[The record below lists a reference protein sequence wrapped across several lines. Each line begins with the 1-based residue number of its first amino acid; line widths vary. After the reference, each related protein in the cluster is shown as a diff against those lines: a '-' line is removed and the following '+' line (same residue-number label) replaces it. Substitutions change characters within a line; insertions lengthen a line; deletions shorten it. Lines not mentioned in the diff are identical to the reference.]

1 MIKVEPMKN
10 SPETF
15 DQRVGSS
22 YLIGGPKLMK
32 WGPGASGSYVVTI
45 REELSEKETKIEES
59 RATRRRWKT
68 KTKKE
73 MVEGGEDRFLL
84 MSSLN
89 HLESDLFGVC
99 HWI

>member
-1 MIKVEPMKN
+1 MIKVEPMKK

-22 YLIGGPKLMK
+22 YLIGDPKLMK

-59 RATRRRWKT
+59 RATRRRRWKI
-68 KTKKE
+68 KKE
-73 MVEGGEDRFLL
+73 TVKGGEDRFLL
-84 MSSLN
+84 MSSLD

>member
-45 REELSEKETKIEES
+45 REELSEKETKIEVS
-59 RATRRRWKT
+59 
-68 KTKKE
+68 
-73 MVEGGEDRFLL
+73 V
-84 MSSLN
+84 S
-89 HLESDLFGVC
+89 
-99 HWI
+99 HWILGDAIHFTEPAVLDCLIATKWLLPDTSTDG